1 MHNYVTSPKYENHLI
16 LKELRDKG
24 YNVVSENGENV
35 IKIGGTSYK
44 IDLYKPIWTI
54 LAEISQIEVENKKQ
68 SIKDDANS
76 RAESYHK
83 DYEEHMEKVKNA
95 QKKRSF
101 FKRMWDSAR
110 HSLSSI
116 FRRNKTEKIEDIN
129 DANDRKIAE
138 NLAFDIKTGK
148 QGWNRAGSD
157 ISWYCL
163 RALDDALNA
172 NEWENQAALFA

>member
-1 MHNYVTSPKYENHLI
+1 MTDLAPATNFIPGTKICQRKYVLS
-16 LKELRDKG
+16 
-24 YNVVSENGENV
+24 
-35 IKIGGTSYK
+35 
-44 IDLYKPIWTI
+44 
-54 LAEISQIEVENKKQ
+54 
-68 SIKDDANS
+68 
-76 RAESYHK
+76 
-83 DYEEHMEKVKNA
+83 